1 MSNNEIVSNETL
13 NNRELVYTK
22 DNNGAIESAGYS
34 ISSELMKLGIPI
46 METISKKGGSNSQQ
60 NSSKVSERFKN
71 LAIPVGLLLMHQN
84 PIHHYTQTN
93 SDEVVD
99 DTLYNKLLT
108 LATDDTKNKN
118 VNKHKKTKHNKHNK
132 SNKKTKRKVKK

>member
-1 MSNNEIVSNETL
+1 MSNSEIVSNETL

-22 DNNGAIESAGYS
+22 DNNGIIQTAGYS
-34 ISSELMKLGIPI
+34 ISSELMNGGVPI
-46 METISKKGGSNSQQ
+46 METISKKGDLNTQQ
-60 NSSKVSERFKN
+60 HGGKVSDRFKN
-71 LAIPVGLLLMHQN
+71 LAIPVGLLLMHQK

-99 DTLYNKLLT
+99 DTLYNKLLS

-118 VNKHKKTKHNKHNK
+118 GNKQKKTKHNKHNK
-132 SNKKTKRKVKK
+132 SNKKTKKKGKK